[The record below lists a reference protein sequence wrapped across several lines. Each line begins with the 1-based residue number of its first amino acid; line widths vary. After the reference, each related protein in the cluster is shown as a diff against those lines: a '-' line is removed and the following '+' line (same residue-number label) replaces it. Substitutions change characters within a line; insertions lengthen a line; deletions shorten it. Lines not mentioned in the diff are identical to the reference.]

1 MYYSIGKVTVV
12 KCMAIRISVP
22 VLIPIH
28 LPQSGILASKSPSS
42 PSRLF
47 LLTSSFFACNCFI
60 FFDFFL
66 TFFHLFPTS
75 MQISPLPGLL
85 PPSLQVPFW
94 PVSPPPLPRP
104 FFCSHLPFLPAIVL
118 LHIPPLLTCFPTSL
132 QCYTTQ

>member
-60 FFDFFL
+60 FFYFFF

-75 MQISPLPGLL
+75 MQFSSFPFLL
-85 PPSLQVPFW
+85 PPHFSFYFLSL
-94 PVSPPPLPRP
+94 L
-104 FFCSHLPFLPAIVL
+104 FFSSSYLYCCFFL
-118 LHIPPLLTCFPTSL
+118 F
-132 QCYTTQ
+132 